1 MQTNEPNDSF
11 SLWTDGRS
19 EEFDFINSRVQA
31 VDNQDLILMHWEVS
45 HHELDQQDDLYA
57 MGSFVDPG
65 FIQTPTPTVSTTM
78 QRSLT
83 CFQFYSH
90 LALSAALLEN

>member
-57 MGSFVDPG
+57 MGSFVDAG
-65 FIQTPTPTVSTTM
+65 FIQTPTPTVSKTM
-78 QRSLT
+78 HVL
-83 CFQFYSH
+83 
-90 LALSAALLEN
+90 